1 MIDGKACLVA
11 LYTDTEDRLNTIYIG
26 KVKNIVKN
34 IDAAFVELTP
44 GFTAYLNLRECR
56 DLVVL
61 NRNRTECD
69 LRQGD
74 EIPVQL
80 IKSAVKSKKPI
91 CTGRL
96 RLNDA
101 KKEEILNKAR
111 TRTVYSVLAEGTPEY
126 VSFLNKIDLSE
137 VARIV
142 TDDITVFEAVSA
154 YCSSKNIGI
163 SPTLYE
169 DDYPL
174 TSLYKITSVM
184 DELKSKTVWLKSGAN
199 IVIEH
204 TEAMNVID
212 VNTAKSIND
221 KSDNHILKVNLEAA
235 DEIMRQLRL
244 RNLSGMILIDF
255 INDSAENMEI
265 VTDRVKELARLDDI
279 KTDYIDI
286 TGLGIMELTRAKKGH
301 PLHELI

>member
-1 MIDGKACLVA
+1 M
-11 LYTDTEDRLNTIYIG
+11 
-26 KVKNIVKN
+26 
-34 IDAAFVELTP
+34 
-44 GFTAYLNLRECR
+44 
-56 DLVVL
+56 
-61 NRNRTECD
+61 
-69 LRQGD
+69 
-74 EIPVQL
+74 
-80 IKSAVKSKKPI
+80 
-91 CTGRL
+91 
-96 RLNDA
+96 
-101 KKEEILNKAR
+101 
-111 TRTVYSVLAEGTPEY
+111 
-126 VSFLNKIDLSE
+126 NKIDLSE

-142 TDDITVFEAVSA
+142 TDNITVFEAVSA